1 VVIVTLYEN
10 ISFLQ
15 GRKTQKIVDG
25 APVDATLLNEPAV
38 EAEGV
43 TGRRVAWE
51 HPFDLNEEQW
61 VRDYVAS
68 LSKPVRDRIQLLPAL
83 PSDWQ
88 APIGNTE

>member
-15 GRKTQKIVDG
+15 GRKTQKIVNG
-25 APVDATLLNEPAV
+25 APVDGTLLNEPAV

-43 TGRRVAWE
+43 TGRRVAWA
-51 HPFDLNEEQW
+51 HPFDANEEQSI
-61 VRDYVAS
+61 RDYVAS
-68 LSKPVRDRIQLLPAL
+68 LTKRVRDQIQLLPVL
-83 PSDWQ
+83 PADWR